1 MSRLESTNAN
11 NENSFDPTPKLKS
24 SPIPILF
31 ISFNRLQ
38 NECSY
43 CGNEYSVTVL
53 FNQKYCKICL
63 IKYIE
68 NISDNSDMYLDIRM
82 STNDIRHNKNETS
95 RNVNFCT
102 QNIQENKKVQES
114 ENCKLCGKLF
124 PEQSCSFK
132 ICPDCYQI
140 SHGRLKSTL
149 TKEFIPIL
157 CLPWWDNCNICIN
170 CKLSLEFI
178 SDCQKWCSD
187 CFATYTGCRYCLTTN
202 IIFGNTAQSQCKKC
216 NRLLS
221 FITITYIDSENFDI
235 EKFLASTRVI
245 LNRRIFDSFVKDL
258 NSLEIYDAFFR
269 FKNDY
274 YRYKSSVK
282 WIRWIPY
289 SRITNLEKIAE
300 GGFSII
306 YKAQWRHFNQVE
318 YYKKTVIIK
327 RFLNSWDMDKYFL
340 NELKSL
346 CNYKYD
352 ADYIIG
358 CYGITQ
364 NPETK
369 EFMLIM
375 QYANGGNLHDYL
387 QENFTN
393 ITWEMKLNILSHIA
407 MGLLVIHAR
416 NFIHRDFHSGNIL
429 LSKKSGQRW
438 LIGDLGLS
446 QSANNTLLNNEI
458 YGIMPYIAPEI
469 FKGAAFSKES
479 DIYSM
484 GMIMWELTTGCKPF
498 ASIRHDANLVY
509 EIIDGERPEITHDT
523 PECFANLMKSCWD
536 SNPSERPSALEVAKA
551 LSSIKATNDLQFYQA
566 EEKRLELIKL
576 KKLGPEYTGKSHS
589 GAIYTFRLLG
599 SRITNSLFK

>member
-1 MSRLESTNAN
+1 MSRLESTNEN

-157 CLPWWDNCNICIN
+157 CLPC
-170 CKLSLEFI
+170 
-178 SDCQKWCSD
+178 
-187 CFATYTGCRYCLTTN
+187 
-202 IIFGNTAQSQCKKC
+202 
-216 NRLLS
+216 
-221 FITITYIDSENFDI
+221 ENFDI

-346 CNYKYD
+346 YNYKYD
-352 ADYIIG
+352 ANHIIG

-369 EFMLIM
+369 ECMLIM
-375 QYANGGNLHDYL
+375 EYANGGNLHNYL
-387 QENFTN
+387 QENFRN
-393 ITWEMKLNILSHIA
+393 ITWEMKLNILSYIA
-407 MGLLVIHAR
+407 RGLTIIHRR

-429 LSKKSGQRW
+429 LEKTGQIDQRW
-438 LIGDLGLS
+438 IIGDLGLS
-446 QSANNTLLNNEI
+446 QSANSTLLNNEI
-458 YGIMPYIAPEI
+458 YGVMPYIAPEI
-469 FKGAAFSKES
+469 FKGATFSKES

-536 SNPSERPSALEVAKA
+536 SNPAERPSALEVAKA
-551 LSSIKATNDLQFYQA
+551 LHSIEVSNFLQVDRA

-589 GAIYTFRLLG
+589 GAIYTSRSLG
-599 SRITNSLFK
+599 SRSTNSIFNNLYFSTNLVTTKQEYITKEYDFDIDMQSKQRSSLLSTNSTTRDFSRKRHFEELGIETQNDRKRIKT

>member
-1 MSRLESTNAN
+1 MSRLESTNEN

-346 CNYKYD
+346 YNYKYD
-352 ADYIIG
+352 ANHIIG

-369 EFMLIM
+369 ECMLIM
-375 QYANGGNLHDYL
+375 EYANGGNLHNYL
-387 QENFTN
+387 QENFRN
-393 ITWEMKLNILSHIA
+393 ITWEMKLNILSYIA
-407 MGLLVIHAR
+407 RGLTIIHRR

-429 LSKKSGQRW
+429 LEKTGQIDQRW
-438 LIGDLGLS
+438 IIGDLG
-446 QSANNTLLNNEI
+446 
-458 YGIMPYIAPEI
+458 
-469 FKGAAFSKES
+469 
-479 DIYSM
+479 
-484 GMIMWELTTGCKPF
+484 
-498 ASIRHDANLVY
+498 
-509 EIIDGERPEITHDT
+509 
-523 PECFANLMKSCWD
+523 CWD
-536 SNPSERPSALEVAKA
+536 SNPAERPSALEVAKA
-551 LSSIKATNDLQFYQA
+551 LHSIEVSNFLQVDRA

-589 GAIYTFRLLG
+589 GAIYTSRSLG
-599 SRITNSLFK
+599 SRSTNSIFNNLYFSTNLVTTKQEYITKEYDFDIDMQSKQRSSLLSTNSTTRDFSRKRHFEELGIETQNDRKRIKT